1 MRVSSTRAA
10 CICRLS
16 CQGNDDQVAMGG
28 ASRIWTFLPTFI
40 GIALLLIGGYGM
52 VSALAPQIEAQQVC
66 SSRLTALAPH

>member
-1 MRVSSTRAA
+1 
-10 CICRLS
+10 
-16 CQGNDDQVAMGG
+16 MGG